1 MEHSSETNGTGQTD
15 GKAGHSCC
23 GGHSDHDKPAAPPVD
38 KPYIDPVCG
47 MRAAADPAR
56 SAEYEGKTYYFCG
69 KRCVERFVADPLKYL
84 NPPSEADAAQAAA
97 LVDTKAIYTCPMH
110 PEVEQIGPGTCPK
123 CGMALEPRDATTE
136 QDDGELRD
144 MTRRFWVCLICS
156 LPLLVLGMSE
166 MLPSLDLHAR
176 LGMMWFDGL
185 QAALATPVVL
195 WGGWPF
201 LVRAVASFK
210 TWQLNMFSLI
220 GLGTAAA
227 YLFSLVS
234 WLLPD
239 ALPPAFKMGGMAP
252 VYFEAAAVIVT
263 LVLMGQVLELR
274 ARSRTNSA
282 IQSLMQLV
290 PDKVWRVAPDGSEK
304 EIALQDVK
312 IGDRLRVKPGGKI
325 PVDGAVLEGSSQVD
339 ESMLSGEP
347 LPVAKKIGDKV
358 SAGTINQ
365 VGSVLLRADKVGRD
379 TLLAHI
385 VQMVN
390 DAGRSRAPIQKLA
403 DKVASWFVPAVIA
416 SAVLSFIAWTL
427 FGPAPAM
434 ANGLVAAVSVL
445 IVACPCALGLA
456 TPVSIMLGVG
466 RGAMAGVL
474 IKNADALETLEKIDV
489 LAIDKTGTLTE
500 GKASVQGL
508 QAAPGSDEDTVLRHV
523 ASLESLSEHPLAQ
536 AILRYTAARGITPS
550 AVADFR
556 AHDGLGVSGSV
567 ASVPLLLG
575 SLRHM
580 QSAGVDVACF
590 DAFIADSAKRA
601 QTVTYLAVAGQAAG
615 VLALAD
621 PVKAGAADAV
631 KQLRAA
637 GVRVVMLSGDNAA
650 TAQAV
655 ASAVGIEEYHGGLLP
670 QDKLSILKKLQ
681 QEGHRVAMAG
691 DGINDAPALAQAD
704 VGIAMGG
711 GTDIAMQS
719 AGIVL
724 PKGDL
729 EAIVRA
735 RTLSRLTMRN
745 IRQNLF
751 FAFIYN
757 FLGVPL
763 AAGVFYPWL
772 GWLLSPMI
780 ASAAMSFSS
789 VSVISNALRLRHAD
803 LGGAEK

>member
-1 MEHSSETNGTGQTD
+1 MEHSPAKPTSEETGD
-15 GKAGHSCC
+15 KAAHSCC
-23 GGHSDHDKPAAPPVD
+23 AVHEHGAAAAPMD
-38 KPYIDPVCG
+38 KPYTDPVCG

-56 SAEYEGKTYYFCG
+56 SAEYDGKIYYFCG
-69 KRCVERFVADPLKYL
+69 KRCVERFVSDPLKYL
-84 NPPSEADAAQAAA
+84 QPAQVQEPTLAES
-97 LVDTKAIYTCPMH
+97 KAIYTCPMH
-110 PEVEQIGPGTCPK
+110 PEVEQIGPGSCPK
-123 CGMALEPRDATTE
+123 CGMALEPCDATA
-136 QDDGELRD
+136 QADDSELRD
-144 MTRRFWVCLICS
+144 MTRRFWIGLACS
-156 LPLLVLGMSE
+156 IPLLVLGMGD
-166 MLPSLDLHAR
+166 MMPGLNLHAK

-195 WGGWPF
+195 WCGWPF

-210 TWQLNMFSLI
+210 SRQLNMFSLI
-220 GLGTAAA
+220 GLGTSAA

-234 WLLPD
+234 WLMPD
-239 ALPPAFKMGGMAP
+239 TLPPAFKMAGMAP

-290 PDKVWRVAPDGSEK
+290 PDLAWRVAVDGSEQ
-304 EIALQDVK
+304 EIALDKVQ
-312 IGDRLRVKPGGKI
+312 IGDRLRVKPGGKV
-325 PVDGAVLEGSSQVD
+325 PVDGEVVDGNSQVD

-347 LPVAKKIGDKV
+347 MPVEKKQGDKL

-365 VGSVLLRADKVGRD
+365 VGSLLLRADKVGRD

-385 VQMVN
+385 VQMVG

-403 DKVASWFVPAVIA
+403 DKVSSWFVPAVIG
-416 SAVLSFIAWTL
+416 SALLSFAGWAL

-474 IKNADALETLEKIDV
+474 IKNAEALETLEKIDV

-500 GKASVQGL
+500 GKASIQAVQVADG
-508 QAAPGSDEDTVLRHV
+508 GNEESVLRYV
-523 ASLESLSEHPLAQ
+523 ASLETLSEHPLGR
-536 AILRYTAARGITPS
+536 AILRYTSGRGIVPA
-550 AVADFR
+550 AVSDFR
-556 AHDGLGVSGSV
+556 AHNGLGVSGLIDGLPV
-567 ASVPLLLG
+567 LLG
-575 SLRHM
+575 SLRQM
-580 QSAGVDVACF
+580 QDAHVDVSSF
-590 DAFIADSAKRA
+590 DVFAADCARYA
-601 QTVTYLAVAGQAAG
+601 HTLVYVATAGRAAG
-615 VLALAD
+615 ALSLAD
-621 PVKAGAADAV
+621 PVKPGAADAV
-631 KQLRAA
+631 RQLRAS
-637 GVRVVMLSGDNAA
+637 GVRVVMLTGDNAA
-650 TAQAV
+650 TAEAV
-655 ASAVGIEEYHGGLLP
+655 ARTVGIEEYHAGLLP
-670 QDKLSILKKLQ
+670 QDKLALLKQLQ
-681 QEGHRVAMAG
+681 IDGHRVAMAG

-704 VGIAMGG
+704 VGIAMGS

-719 AGIVL
+719 AGVVL

-729 EAIVRA
+729 AAIVRA

-751 FAFIYN
+751 FAFVYN

-763 AAGVFYPWL
+763 AAGVFFPWL

-789 VSVISNALRLRHAD
+789 VSVITNALRLRHAD
-803 LGGAEK
+803 LDTLKK